1 MVGAKSTIGG
11 HMLDLFIKGGPVLWF
26 LILLSLI
33 AAAVIIERLLYF
45 RRIKS
50 DETKLFNR
58 VKSSLQKG
66 FFEEALS
73 ICDSNLSPL
82 GALLRVGIEHRNES
96 DEGLREIMKDSA
108 NQEIPRLERYVSS
121 LDTIAHIGPL
131 CGLLGTVTGTMKAFG
146 VLGTFGAVSDPT
158 LLAKGISEA
167 LIATVAGIIVA
178 VPSVVFYNYFVVK
191 INRILITL
199 EYQVN
204 ELVLMIRS
212 GKGARTGGAS

>member
-1 MVGAKSTIGG
+1 
-11 HMLDLFIKGGPVLWF
+11 MLDLFIKGGPVLWF
-26 LILLSLI
+26 IILLSLI
-33 AAAVIIERLLYF
+33 AAAIIIERLLYF
-45 RRIKS
+45 RRISS

-58 VKSSLQKG
+58 VKVSLQKG

-108 NQEIPRLERYVSS
+108 NQEIPRLEKYISS
-121 LDTIAHIGPL
+121 LDTIAHISPL

-167 LIATVAGIIVA
+167 LITTVVGIIVA
-178 VPSVVFYNYFVVK
+178 VPSVIFYNYFVAK
-191 INRILITL
+191 TSRILITL

-212 GKGARTGGAS
+212 GKGAGKGGAA

>member
-1 MVGAKSTIGG
+1 
-11 HMLDLFIKGGPVLWF
+11 MLDLLIKGGPVLWF
-26 LILLSLI
+26 LIALSLI
-33 AAAVIIERLLYF
+33 EAAVIIERLLYY

-50 DETKLFNR
+50 DEGKLFLR
-58 VKSSLQKG
+58 VKASLEKG
-66 FFEEALS
+66 YFDEAQS
-73 ICDSNLSPL
+73 ICDSNMSPL
-82 GALLRVGIEHRNES
+82 GSLLCVGIEHRGES
-96 DEGLREIMKDSA
+96 DEGLRSIMKDSA
-108 NQEIPRLERYVSS
+108 NQEIPRLEKYVSS

-167 LIATVAGIIVA
+167 LVTTVAGIIVA
-178 VPSVVFYNYFVVK
+178 VPAVVFYNYFVVRV
-191 INRILITL
+191 NRTLITL

-212 GKGARTGGAS
+212 GKGARKGGAA